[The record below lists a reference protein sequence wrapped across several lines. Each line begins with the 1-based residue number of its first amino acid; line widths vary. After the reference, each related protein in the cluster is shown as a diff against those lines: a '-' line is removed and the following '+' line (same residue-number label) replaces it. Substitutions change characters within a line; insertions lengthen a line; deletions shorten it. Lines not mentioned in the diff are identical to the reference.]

1 MRELSLRETGDVDG
15 GMANVAVQVGARILI
30 GAAVGTGAGLLIGL
44 AAYVIYESV
53 TD

>member
-1 MRELSLRETGDVDG
+1 MRELSLDEVGSVDG
-15 GMANVAVQVGARILI
+15 GMANVVVQVGARILL

-53 TD
+53 TN